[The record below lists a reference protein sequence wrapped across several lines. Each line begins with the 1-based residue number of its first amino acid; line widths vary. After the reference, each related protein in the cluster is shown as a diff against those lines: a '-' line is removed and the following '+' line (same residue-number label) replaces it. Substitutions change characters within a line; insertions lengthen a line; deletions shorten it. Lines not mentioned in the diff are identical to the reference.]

1 MNDKQ
6 KINELLK
13 THADDTNE
21 NARLLIENAQLR
33 EALNDANQFCRS
45 ALSIAER
52 QGNQTN
58 WSVFQASLRESL
70 ARQHAVLFPKK
81 KAV

>member
-13 THADDTNE
+13 THGEDSNRIAT
-21 NARLLIENAQLR
+21 LLIENAQLR
-33 EALNDANQFCRS
+33 EAIKVERESCAE
-45 ALSIAER
+45 IAENYR
-52 QGNQTN
+52 LRLS
-58 WSVFQASLRESL
+58 WSDLLEATFENAAANIAEQIR
-70 ARQHAVLFPKK
+70 ARNE